1 MYSLL
6 FKPVLGTAFRW
17 FRQRAGGVAGMIRP
31 YAIGILVVAVFA
43 LLAWAMIAQ
52 WRANNLAVDV
62 AKQAVQIK
70 FLDGQLRSLEA
81 NTAKLLSVLADERR
95 AVAKS
100 QKFRKRIE
108 ESVNAVKN
116 HDRPVG
122 PVLQHLVE
130 QLRRIDTETRGGSPA
145 ARISN

>member
-6 FKPVLGTAFRW
+6 FKPILGAAFGWLR
-17 FRQRAGGVAGMIRP
+17 RRAGGVVDMVQP
-31 YAIGILVVAVFA
+31 YAIRILAVVILV
-43 LLAWAMIAQ
+43 LLAWALIAQ
-52 WRANNLAVDV
+52 WRASSLADDV
-62 AKQAVQIK
+62 AVQAAKIEA
-70 FLDGQLRSLEA
+70 LDGKLKSLEA
-81 NTAKLLSVLADERR
+81 NTAKLLSVLAAERR

-100 QKFRKRIE
+100 QKYRKRIE

-130 QLRRIDTETRGGSPA
+130 QLRRIDAETRGGGAA
-145 ARISN
+145 ARIPD